1 MTRSEFNYIIDRD
14 YRRLFK
20 TAYSILNNRQEAE
33 DVVQD
38 VYLRMW
44 MMKEKLDEY
53 DDVTALA
60 VTMTRNSSI
69 DLIRK
74 RKHSGSREFL
84 SVMPAADTSPSP
96 FEQMVSSENRNIIQ
110 SIIEELPGEWRD
122 IVRMREIIGFSYEEI
137 SAQNGLNI
145 NNLRVI
151 VSRARQQIR
160 DNYIKYTNERRKA

>member
-1 MTRSEFNYIIDRD
+1 MTRNEFNDIIDRN
-14 YRRLFK
+14 YRRLYRI
-20 TAYSILNNRQEAE
+20 AYSILTSREEAE

-53 DDVTALA
+53 DDLTALA

-69 DLIRK
+69 DVIRK
-74 RKHSGSREFL
+74 RKHSGSGDSL
-84 SVMPAADTSPSP
+84 TGVTAADTSPSP

-110 SIIEELPGEWRD
+110 SVIEELPDDWRD
-122 IVRMREIIGFSYEEI
+122 IIRMREISGLSYEEI
-137 SAQNGLNI
+137 SVLKGLNI

-151 VSRARQQIR
+151 VSRARQLIR
-160 DNYIKYTNERRKA
+160 DNYIRYTNERGKA